1 DFGTGG
7 PGQPTAVDARWGLG
21 RGPNRRWGVG
31 GGDGEGG
38 DAVHIAHRRQ
48 AGMAGRDERSFE
60 CREPGGPVGG
70 LQSRGHGHEVEA
82 AAEPA
87 GHVEVDRESAA
98 ARALVT
104 GHDPAGDVGAA
115 GDAVEVG
122 EQGLPVPGSTVG
134 GNVLF
139 GHDDAQS
146 PQVALGIEGPCA
158 QLGCLARLPVPVH
171 RVKPSTAWSTTASAM
186 ASAEVA
192 PHFGTALTT
201 VSLPRVVVFRSSM
214 SSPSSF
220 IACARTPRG
229 PCSMDSASSSGT
241 NLRTP
246 STKADLLTTVFTPR
260 AAVFAVCA
268 ANFQNPLNRAVDPMS
283 PRSNPRPSWA
293 SGPRATKVLGPR
305 TSESSRPRMIE
316 VSAKGASGSGTEP
329 MMPRTA
335 SAPVVDAV

>member
-1 DFGTGG
+1 DDEHRRRGDR
-7 PGQPTAVDARWGLG
+7 PIRAVDPDPPRRGIEGDDALNDVLGPDPGTVERAPELVTDEPRWDLG
-21 RGPNRRWGVG
+21 RCPMRRWGVG
-31 GGDGEGG
+31 GSNGESG
-38 DAVHIAHRRQ
+38 DAVHIALRRQ
-48 AGMAGRDERSFE
+48 TGMTGRDERAVE

-70 LQSRGHGHEVEA
+70 LQSRGQGHEVEA
-82 AAEPA
+82 AAESA
-87 GHVEVDRESAA
+87 RHVEVDREFAA
-98 ARALVT
+98 ARALAS
-104 GHDPAGDVGAA
+104 GHDPTGDVGAA

-122 EQGLPVPGSTVG
+122 EQGLPGPGSTVG
-134 GNVLF
+134 GNLVF

-146 PQVALGIEGPCA
+146 PQVALGVEGPCA
-158 QLGCLARLPVPVH
+158 QLGRVTRRCFAPLTVPVH

-283 PRSNPRPSWA
+283 PRSNPRRS
-293 SGPRATKVLGPR
+293 
-305 TSESSRPRMIE
+305 
-316 VSAKGASGSGTEP
+316 
-329 MMPRTA
+329 
-335 SAPVVDAV
+335 

>member
-1 DFGTGG
+1 GAQTGG
-7 PGQPTAVDARWGLG
+7 GASGAATARAAMPCILRTVDRPGWRVGTNDPSSAASQVGRSADCSPAGTAMKWMPPRKP
-21 RGPNRRWGVG
+21 RGPSGAIGNPPALG
-31 GGDGEGG
+31 
-38 DAVHIAHRRQ
+38 
-48 AGMAGRDERSFE
+48 
-60 CREPGGPVGG
+60 
-70 LQSRGHGHEVEA
+70 
-82 AAEPA
+82 AAE
-87 GHVEVDRESAA
+87 
-98 ARALVT
+98 
-104 GHDPAGDVGAA
+104 
-115 GDAVEVG
+115 
-122 EQGLPVPGSTVG
+122 QGRPVPGSTVG

-146 PQVALGIEGPCA
+146 PRVALGVEGPCA

-283 PRSNPRPSWA
+283 PRSNPR
-293 SGPRATKVLGPR
+293 R
-305 TSESSRPRMIE
+305 
-316 VSAKGASGSGTEP
+316 
-329 MMPRTA
+329 
-335 SAPVVDAV
+335 